1 MTLELKGVNSGY
13 GQTQIIRD
21 VSLSCKDESITV
33 IVGPNGAGKTTTL
46 KTVNGLIRA
55 WSGSIVFGGEDV
67 TKLRAF
73 ERVERGMASC
83 PEGRRL
89 FPRLTTEANLRLGAY
104 SKRARNSVDGTLED
118 VYGLFP
124 KLRERSQVGV
134 GRLSGGEQ
142 QMVGIGRALMAK
154 PSMVVLDEPSLGL
167 SPKLIGE
174 IFEKI
179 QELRKRGLSVLLVEQ
194 NALQALQIADYAYVM
209 QEGKVVNEGPPSKLM
224 DQEEL
229 RKAYFSIE

>member
-1 MTLELKGVNSGY
+1 MTLELKAVSAGY
-13 GQTQIIRD
+13 GETQVISD
-21 VSLSCKDESITV
+21 VSMSCSDRSITV
-33 IVGPNGAGKTTTL
+33 MVGSNGSGKTTTL
-46 KTVNGLIRA
+46 KAVNGLIRT
-55 WSGSIVFGGEDV
+55 WSGSIIFEGEDV
-67 TKLRAF
+67 TRLKAF
-73 ERVERGMASC
+73 ERVEKGMASC

-89 FPRLTTEANLRLGAY
+89 FPKLTTEANLRLGAY
-104 SKRARNSVDGTLED
+104 SKRARKSVDETLED

-124 KLRERSQVGV
+124 KLKERAEVSV

-142 QMVGIGRALMAK
+142 QMVGIGRAIMAK

-167 SPKLIGE
+167 APKLIGE

-179 QELRKRGLSVLLVEQ
+179 VELRKRGLSVLLVEQ
-194 NALQALQIADYAYVM
+194 NAFQALKIADYAYVM

>member
-1 MTLELKGVNSGY
+1 M
-13 GQTQIIRD
+13 
-21 VSLSCKDESITV
+21 SCRDESITV
-33 IVGPNGAGKTTTL
+33 VVGPNGAGKTTTL
-46 KTVNGLIRA
+46 KTVNGLIGA
-55 WSGSIVFGGEDV
+55 WSGSIVFQGEDV
-67 TKLRAF
+67 TRLRAF

-104 SKRARNSVDGTLED
+104 SKRARKSVEETLED

-124 KLRERSQVGV
+124 RLRERAGV
-134 GRLSGGEQ
+134 AAGRLSGGEQ

-154 PSMVVLDEPSLGL
+154 PSLVVLDEPSLGL
-167 SPKLIGE
+167 SPKLVGE
-174 IFEKI
+174 IFEKT

-194 NALQALQIADYAYVM
+194 NAFQALQIADYAYVM

-229 RKAYFSIE
+229 KKAYFSIE

>member
-1 MTLELKGVNSGY
+1 MALELKGVGSGY
-13 GQTQIIRD
+13 GETQVIRD
-21 VSLSCKDESITV
+21 VSMKCGDGTITV
-33 IVGPNGAGKTTTL
+33 MVGPNGAGKTTTL
-46 KTVNGLIRA
+46 KTVNGLIGA
-55 WSGSIVFGGEDV
+55 WSGSISFGGEDI

-73 ERVERGMASC
+73 ERVEKGMASC

-89 FPRLTTEANLRLGAY
+89 FPRLTTETNLRLGAY
-104 SKRARNSVDGTLED
+104 SKRARKVVDETLED

-124 KLRERSQVGV
+124 RLKERAEVIV

-167 SPKLIGE
+167 APKLVGE

-179 QELRKRGLSVLLVEQ
+179 VELKKRGLSVLLVEQ
-194 NALQALQIADYAYVM
+194 NAYQALNIADYAYVL
-209 QEGKVVNEGPPSKLM
+209 QEGRVVTEGPPAKLM

-229 RKAYFSIE
+229 KKAYFSIE

>member
-1 MTLELKGVNSGY
+1 LTLELKGVNSGY

>member
-1 MTLELKGVNSGY
+1 MTLELKAVNAGY
-13 GQTQIIRD
+13 GGTQIIWD
-21 VSLSCKDESITV
+21 VSMSCKDESITV
-33 IVGPNGAGKTTTL
+33 IVGPNGSGKTTTL
-46 KTVNGLIRA
+46 KAANGLTKA
-55 WSGSIVFGGEDV
+55 WNGSVIFEGEDV

-89 FPRLTTEANLRLGAY
+89 FPKLTTEANLRLGAY
-104 SKRARNSVDGTLED
+104 SKRARKSVDETLED

-124 KLRERSQVGV
+124 RLKERAGV
-134 GRLSGGEQ
+134 SAGRLSGGEQ
-142 QMVGIGRALMAK
+142 QMIGIGRALMAK
-154 PSMVVLDEPSLGL
+154 PTMVVLDEPSLGL
-167 SPKLIGE
+167 APKLIGE

-179 QELRKRGLSVLLVEQ
+179 KELRKRGLSVLLVEQ
-194 NALQALQIADYAYVM
+194 NAFQALNIADYAYVM

-229 RKAYFSIE
+229 KKAYFSLE